1 MCQLSETVKT
11 ESATKKS
18 FFKNVK
24 SEFKKASWP
33 KKEELAKQTGLV
45 IVVAVVLGAIIS
57 VIDLAIQFGV
67 DKIIG

>member
-1 MCQLSETVKT
+1 MSEAVKT
-11 ESATKKS
+11 ENATKKS

-24 SEFKKASWP
+24 SEFKKVTWP
-33 KKEELAKQTGLV
+33 KKEELAKQTVLV
-45 IVVAVVLGAIIS
+45 VVVSVALGAIIS

>member
-1 MCQLSETVKT
+1 MSETVKT
-11 ESATKKS
+11 EGATKKS

-24 SEFKKASWP
+24 SEFKKATWP
-33 KKEELAKQTGLV
+33 KKEELVKQTALV
-45 IVVAVVLGAIIS
+45 LVSAVALGVIIS

>member
-1 MCQLSETVKT
+1 MSETVKT

-24 SEFKKASWP
+24 SEFKKSTWP

-45 IVVAVVLGAIIS
+45 VVVSIILGAIIS

>member
-1 MCQLSETVKT
+1 MSEAVKT
-11 ESATKKS
+11 ENAAKKS

-24 SEFKKASWP
+24 SEFKKVTWP
-33 KKEELAKQTGLV
+33 KKDELAKQTVLVV
-45 IVVAVVLGAIIS
+45 IVSVALGVIIS